1 MPSLVKDKDVI
12 ATGTQTL
19 LEDMQ
24 NGKKKKKKNWES
36 SLTVSYTV
44 KHTFIMSSNP
54 KVRYFLNGSENIYMK
69 TYSMLVRTA
78 SQMTISW

>member
-24 NGKKKKKKNWES
+24 NGKKKKKKKLGKQFDS
-36 SLTVSYTV
+36 
-44 KHTFIMSSNP
+44 
-54 KVRYFLNGSENIYMK
+54 FL
-69 TYSMLVRTA
+69 YS
-78 SQMTISW
+78 

>member
-24 NGKKKKKKNWES
+24 NGKKKKKIGKA
-36 SLTVSYTV
+36 V
-44 KHTFIMSSNP
+44 
-54 KVRYFLNGSENIYMK
+54 
-69 TYSMLVRTA
+69 
-78 SQMTISW
+78 